1 MDTLKERLQ
10 KPTPGLST
18 STISLLKYSAAEIKK
33 LVAAVKRDGHVILRN
48 HFQKEL
54 IQKWNENFLPL
65 LHEHI
70 EREGHIKN
78 RGTNRFYV
86 TLPFEGMWNEPKIYE
101 DPDVLAICEQLVGPD
116 MVMCQLATDT
126 PLYGSEHQ
134 EIHRD
139 APPLFAELDHETPP
153 FQLAV
158 NFPFVD
164 VTNENGPFEV
174 ARGTHMMTKEEGLR
188 KLRNGRIDIEPVLLK
203 AGDVM
208 IRDVRAL
215 HRGTPNKTSTPR
227 PMAVIGY
234 SRKWLLRP
242 EVNIQIPE
250 VEFAKLSETAKK
262 LLRFNPVVESLAS
275 VPTLEKYQAFAY

>member
-10 KPTPGLST
+10 K
-18 STISLLKYSAAEIKK
+18 SLHTLGSLKPSQLRYSPVEIKK
-33 LVAAVKRDGHVILRN
+33 MAEAVKRDGHVILRN

-54 IQKWNENFLPL
+54 IETWNENFLPL

-70 EREGHIKN
+70 ESKGPIKN

-101 DPDVLAICEQLVGPD
+101 DPDVLAICEQLIGPD
-116 MVMCQLATDT
+116 MMMCELATDT
-126 PLYGSEHQ
+126 PLYGSEYQDIHQ
-134 EIHRD
+134 D
-139 APPLFAELDHETPP
+139 APSLFSELHHETPP
-153 FQLAV
+153 FQLAL
-158 NFPFVD
+158 NFPLID

-174 ARGTHMMTKEEGLR
+174 ARGTHMMTKEKGLR
-188 KLRNGRIDIEPVLLK
+188 KLQNGRIDIEPILLK

-208 IRDVRAL
+208 IRDARVL

-234 SRKWLLRP
+234 SRKWLHRP
-242 EVNIQIPE
+242 EVNIRIPKL
-250 VEFAKLSETAKK
+250 EFAKLSETAKK
-262 LLRFNPVVESLAS
+262 LLRFNPVVDSLEPA
-275 VPTLEKYQAFAY
+275 PAQEGY